1 MGYNNEHNLGDLL
14 YTMLNQMGM
23 AEQSEA
29 IEVENIYRNIVGDL
43 INKLTLSVRYER
55 NILYIKLASAA
66 LRNELSY
73 KKQSLVDKING
84 QLKHGAVNEIIFE

>member
-1 MGYNNEHNLGDLL
+1 MTKVGCGIAGFATKEIAPLF
-14 YTMLNQMGM
+14 QK
-23 AEQSEA
+23 A